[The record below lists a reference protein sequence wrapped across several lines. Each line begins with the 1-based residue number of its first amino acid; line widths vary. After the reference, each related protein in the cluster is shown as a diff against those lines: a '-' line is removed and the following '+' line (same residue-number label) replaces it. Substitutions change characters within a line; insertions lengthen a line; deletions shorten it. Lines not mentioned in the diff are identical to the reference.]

1 MQVWL
6 KFNVNCYAM
15 FYYEVECMF
24 MWSVKPNANLCEV
37 ECNYLSFVECKF
49 MFDEAKCGFDVFKN
63 LIWKFIYALIYVY
76 KFDEK
81 LFKLLNTPKTNPRLC
96 WMKFIATLIIWIC
109 LNVWLLWVCL
119 ISYVCA
125 WRVKECTLH
134 PPTICMC
141 PFVRAIFQSD

>member
-1 MQVWL
+1 VKL
-6 KFNVNCYAM
+6 NVNCYAM
-15 FYYEVECMF
+15 FYYEVECML

-37 ECNYLSFVECKF
+37 ECKF
-49 MFDEAKCGFDVFKN
+49 MFDEAKCKFDVFKN
-63 LIWKFIYALIYVY
+63 LIWKFIYVLIYVY
-76 KFDEK
+76 KFDEE
-81 LFKLLNTPKTNPRLC
+81 LFKLQNILGTNPRLC
-96 WMKFIATLIIWIC
+96 WVKFIATLTIWNF

-141 PFVRAIFQSD
+141 PFVRAIFQSN